1 MTKGSR
7 FGGRESPSPGPPR
20 SESLQHQSWQQPG
33 PPVVGVASLTE
44 QHQHHHPAL
53 FQQQHPALVQQQSGP
68 QAAIGVAGAA
78 ALQNT
83 MVAHPQQPLPVTR
96 GPAVVV
102 SPRALLAAP
111 GAAVRGP
118 GSPSPPLSHEG
129 WPSLQAAMASLA
141 PGATVGGPPRALAN
155 PPPPPGVIGGACQ
168 QHQHQQHQAP
178 SMQMQPHMQHQHQ
191 QVRMQPYL
199 PPQQVFPQPQ
209 RQMQP
214 FPQQQQQLMQPSSI
228 PMGPAIFNQPPAHH
242 FQHVGM
248 TPGFVP
254 IQQRQQQQQQ
264 QQPFQGQMVGPSQ
277 ALYMAQ
283 LPGGAQMGRDQ
294 GPATN
299 EQHTKWTLKLHRRRI
314 AVLKKRRRAE
324 AATGAQPA
332 AVAPHPGETDGAGS
346 PDCSPALPGGFRP
359 LPLGSSVGDDSGHV
373 SSKLDQWTVSLG
385 GALASNSEVC
395 DYVTKGKYGV
405 VLSLKEDPEPPVV
418 DFGDVATVVPSPREG
433 GKGRGRGQQSLA
445 ENGEDR
451 AAERPSEW
459 EATQHDD
466 SVWGAAWGQNG
477 QQTLGNG
484 GMQGREDGD
493 EEEEDGEYLPQGYNF
508 SRERR
513 AVMHPKQQQQSS
525 SRGRRGQDGV
535 TGSTGGAAKVEST
548 PSISFG
554 DFEERA
560 AHWEDEE
567 DDDDDKDG
575 SGGSTGSGKDGVA
588 SGSGGSGDA
597 LSPTTGDTQMGEAE
611 GGEGEEEEEEEDV
624 ASVMRT
630 LELNN
635 FSDRRVFLE
644 DLRLMPRDDA
654 GRAPPFIVRIGNEL
668 DSSLRHTQEEEGG
681 GEEGG
686 RRRYSL
692 APGTHLE
699 VEVEFKR
706 QNQAGFCGKWLT
718 LTLSVVDPSPPNQP
732 LLHLVDRVE
741 RTFVLGTRLLAQ
753 AVDGRAAAVL
763 NAEARRFLPAAH
775 REWFEN
781 PVKGVVA
788 TPRANNP
795 FYLPRLR
802 SLDVLEFE
810 VPEAVQQRFL
820 QGAES
825 RVPWLVRDHR
835 EIMALA
841 GAEVGPGR
849 LDDYVAR
856 YSALMWLEE
865 SQMSWDVHQYD
876 LHDVRVTLDSSRYRE
891 GDIST
896 NIVGRVE
903 VPGVLESRP
912 RLAIGDVVRLRPPA
926 QAKAG
931 AKKVSEA
938 NGQHRNG
945 GVGGVVSADGTDGSH
960 QKLENAPD
968 FEVQAL
974 VSNVSLS
981 QGVVT
986 LLFPHP
992 GSLTAASSLTA
1003 GSELYAKTI
1012 ARAVKAARASK
1023 QAAGGGGR
1031 RKNKEETAMDGWHCR
1046 FQLERHGLQ
1055 FIHHAL
1061 NRLVMFG
1068 DSVSGSSPLRYL
1080 FPEPEMLPETPLWPL
1095 PESSFQWVMPSTNDS
1110 QRTAVRD
1117 IVTGAHG
1124 QASRCT
1130 S

>member
-1 MTKGSR
+1 MTQGSR
-7 FGGRESPSPGPPR
+7 FGERKSPSPGPPR
-20 SESLQHQSWQQPG
+20 SESLQQQLWQQPG
-33 PPVVGVASLTE
+33 PPVVGMASLTE
-44 QHQHHHPAL
+44 QHQQQQQQHPAL

-68 QAAIGVAGAA
+68 LAAIGIAGAA

-83 MVAHPQQPLPVTR
+83 MVARPQRPLPVTR

-118 GSPSPPLSHEG
+118 GSPSPPLSLEG

-141 PGATVGGPPRALAN
+141 PGATVGGPPRALAS

-168 QHQHQQHQAP
+168 QQQQQQQAP
-178 SMQMQPHMQHQHQ
+178 PMQMQPHMQQHHQ
-191 QVRMQPYL
+191 QVRMQPYF

-214 FPQQQQQLMQPSSI
+214 FPQQQQQLMPPSSI
-228 PMGPAIFNQPPAHH
+228 PMGPAMFNQPPAHH

-248 TPGFVP
+248 APGFVP
-254 IQQRQQQQQQ
+254 IQQQQQ

-294 GPATN
+294 GPAAN
-299 EQHTKWTLKLHRRRI
+299 EQHTTWTLKLHRRRI

-324 AATGAQPA
+324 AATAAQPA

-346 PDCSPALPGGFRP
+346 PDCSPASPSGFRP
-359 LPLGSSVGDDSGHV
+359 LPLGSSVGDDLGHV

-385 GALASNSEVC
+385 GALASNTEVC

-405 VLSLKEDPEPPVV
+405 VLSLGEDPEPPVV
-418 DFGDVATVVPSPREG
+418 DFGDVATVVPSPPEG
-433 GKGRGRGQQSLA
+433 GKGEGRGQQPLA
-445 ENGEDR
+445 ENREDQ

-459 EATQHDD
+459 GATQHDN
-466 SVWGAAWGQNG
+466 SVWGAGWGQNG
-477 QQTLGNG
+477 QQALGNG
-484 GMQGREDGD
+484 GMQGREDRD

-513 AVMHPKQQQQSS
+513 AVMHPKQQQQPSS
-525 SRGRRGQDGV
+525 SRGRGQDGV

-567 DDDDDKDG
+567 DDDGDEDG
-575 SGGSTGSGKDGVA
+575 TGGSTGSGKDDVA
-588 SGSGGSGDA
+588 SGPGDA
-597 LSPTTGDTQMGEAE
+597 FSPRKGDTQMGEEE
-611 GGEGEEEEEEEDV
+611 GGEGEEEEEEDV
-624 ASVMRT
+624 ASVVRT

-635 FSDRRVFLE
+635 FSNRRVFLE

-718 LTLSVVDPSPPNQP
+718 LALSVVDPSPPNQP

-775 REWFEN
+775 REWFKN

-810 VPEAVQQRFL
+810 VPEAVQKRFL

-841 GAEVGPGR
+841 GVEVGPGR

-891 GDIST
+891 GDPST

-912 RLAIGDVVRLRPPA
+912 RLAMGDVVRLRPPA

-931 AKKVSEA
+931 AKRVSEA

-945 GVGGVVSADGTDGSH
+945 GVGDVVSTDGTDGSH
-960 QKLENAPD
+960 QKLGNAPD

-986 LLFPHP
+986 LLLPHP
-992 GSLTAASSLTA
+992 SSLTAASSSTP

-1012 ARAVKAARASK
+1012 ARAVKAARASA
-1023 QAAGGGGR
+1023 QAAGGGGGR
-1031 RKNKEETAMDGWHCR
+1031 RKNKEEAAMDGWHCR

-1055 FIHHAL
+1055 FIHYAL

-1095 PESSFQWVMPSTNDS
+1095 PESSFEWVMPSTNDS